1 MALIITVLMLF
12 VALNCAAK
20 LSLWPWRQR
29 FLFSAAVAL
38 FTWWSQRYAVLQS
51 KTQLADLL
59 QNVAALQNMA
69 VIVTIESAVN
79 FGFCS
84 RWLND
89 AYSAQG
95 CKWWESLLRWY
106 PSLLVFPV
114 MFYLL
119 TQTMFMAV
127 GVDFG
132 VSAAAVAAVALVGL
146 PLLAE
151 GFKLYMP
158 DGDGRVELHVLLSCF
173 VCVLGLI
180 STVTGKIVYRST
192 EEPVNWRMVCVAVAV
207 FAVLFAA
214 GFIGSRL
221 KWKLT
226 NKTIKSHN
234 L

>member
-1 MALIITVLMLF
+1 MLF
-12 VALNCAAK
+12 VAFNCAAK
-20 LSLWPWRQR
+20 LSLWPWRKR
-29 FLFSAAVAL
+29 FAFSAAVAL
-38 FTWWSQRYAVLQS
+38 FVWWSQRYAVLQS

-59 QNVAALQNMA
+59 QNVTALQNMA

-89 AYSAQG
+89 AYSTQG
-95 CKWWESLLRWY
+95 CKWWESMLRWY

-132 VSAAAVAAVALVGL
+132 ISAAAVAAAAFFGL

-151 GFKLYMP
+151 GVRWYMP
-158 DGDGRVELHVLLSCF
+158 DSDGRVELHVLLSCF

-180 STVTGKIVYRST
+180 STVTGKIVYHAA
-192 EEPVNWRMVCVAVAV
+192 EEPVNWRMVGLAVVV

-221 KWKLT
+221 KWRFTPKQP
-226 NKTIKSHN
+226 KSHN
-234 L
+234 S

>member
-119 TQTMFMAV
+119 TQTMFMA
-127 GVDFG
+127 
-132 VSAAAVAAVALVGL
+132 
-146 PLLAE
+146 

-226 NKTIKSHN
+226 NKTTKSHN
-234 L
+234 S